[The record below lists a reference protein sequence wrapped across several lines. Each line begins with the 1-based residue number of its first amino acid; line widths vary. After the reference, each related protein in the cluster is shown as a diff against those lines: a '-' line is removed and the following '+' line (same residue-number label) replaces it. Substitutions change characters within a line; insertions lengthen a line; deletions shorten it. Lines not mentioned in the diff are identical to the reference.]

1 MDISQRDNISF
12 AQAEGLAPLPS
23 QLRLRELS
31 PAMRSRL
38 WADVHFHLELRD
50 HNPYHLD
57 NLVFQV
63 LRDWFVDERHGF
75 VDDVSPRRDHWVKT
89 LRPIF
94 EDGSYA
100 DVLGLIQYWVR
111 HKSASYLF
119 VQQVERALI
128 STGSAYRLLNRW
140 TIAPISSEENA
151 EALSVALSAV
161 AGSGSAGAKAH
172 LESAAAA
179 LNRND
184 YPGSVRESIHAVDAA
199 ARMLAPDSKDLGPS
213 LTALAESGYIHGA
226 MKSAFSALYGYT
238 SDEKGVRHSLLFSA
252 EAKVDEEDALFMFGA
267 CASFCAYLVRKGQ
280 QLKLI

>member
-1 MDISQRDNISF
+1 MDISQRDKISF

-23 QLRLRELS
+23 QLRLKELS

-38 WADVHFHLELRD
+38 WAEVHFQLQFQDQGRYYLSTS
-50 HNPYHLD
+50 
-57 NLVFQV
+57 VFRV
-63 LRDWFVDERHGF
+63 LQDWYVDEQHGF
-75 VDDVSPRRDHWVKT
+75 VDDLSAARDSWVDA

-94 EDGSYA
+94 EEGSYV

-111 HKSASYLF
+111 HQSASPQF

-128 STGSAYRLLNRW
+128 STGSAYRLINRR

-151 EALSVALSAV
+151 QALSASLSTV
-161 AGSGSAGAKAH
+161 AGSGLAGAKAH
-172 LESAAAA
+172 LEAAAAA

-199 ARMLAPDSKDLGPS
+199 ARMLAPESKDLGPT
-213 LTALAESGYIHGA
+213 LTKLAESGYIHGA

-252 EAKVDEEDALFMFGA
+252 EAQVDEEDALFMFGA